1 MRGCIG
7 ETDGRH
13 SLRVLAEHESV
24 HMAVKVSND
33 GLMEKDS
40 SLGALQKAVETIPDD
55 YFTDYGGG
63 WPGEISTALID
74 AVFSIR
80 AKYRALSPVA
90 GVSGR
95 IRSFR
100 AAEPRVLNDLA
111 ALHALGRPRVREIM
125 GSTITGRRL
134 KAKAVVEAAGV
145 FVDHGVISVD
155 DFVSADEEAM
165 EHAYTNVMGLGPV
178 TFEYFSMLL
187 GIPGVKADTMI
198 TRYVNNALR
207 GTGHETVTGSVARTL
222 VIEAFNTAHKG
233 ETLTHFEHALWR
245 FQSDQN

>member
-1 MRGCIG
+1 
-7 ETDGRH
+7 
-13 SLRVLAEHESV
+13 
-24 HMAVKVSND
+24 
-33 GLMEKDS
+33 MEKDS
-40 SLGALQKAVETIPDD
+40 RIGALQTAVEMIPDD
-55 YFTDYGGG
+55 YFTAYGGG

-80 AKYRALSPVA
+80 ARYRASNPGA

-111 ALHALGRPRVREIM
+111 ALRALGSTRVRGIM
-125 GSTITGRRL
+125 GSTVTGRRL
-134 KAKAVVEAAGV
+134 KAEAVIEAAGV
-145 FVDHGVISVD
+145 FVDSGV
-155 DFVSADEEAM
+155 VSADDFLSTDLEAM
-165 EHAYTNVMGLGPV
+165 KRAYTSVMGLGPV

-198 TRYVNNALR
+198 IRYVNDTLR
-207 GTGHETVTGSVARTL
+207 AAGHETVAGGVARTL
-222 VIEAFNTAHKG
+222 VMETFNTLHKG

>member
-1 MRGCIG
+1 MQLRAAVHIAVGVSH
-7 ETDGRH
+7 DG
-13 SLRVLAEHESV
+13 VV
-24 HMAVKVSND
+24 
-33 GLMEKDS
+33 EKDS
-40 SLGALQKAVETIPDD
+40 RIGALQTAVEKIPDS
-55 YFTDYGGG
+55 YFTAYGGG

-80 AKYRALSPVA
+80 ARYRASNPAA

-100 AAEPRVLNDLA
+100 AVEPGILNDLT
-111 ALHALGRPRVREIM
+111 ALRALGDTRIREIM
-125 GSTITGRRL
+125 GSTVTGRRL
-134 KAKAVVEAAGV
+134 KAEAVIEAAESFVNRGV
-145 FVDHGVISVD
+145 VHAN
-155 DFVSADEEAM
+155 DFLNADREAM
-165 EHAYTNVMGLGPV
+165 KHAYISVMGLGPV

-198 TRYVNNALR
+198 IRFVNSALR
-207 GTGHETVTGSVARTL
+207 AAGHESATGNVVRTL
-222 VIEAFNTAHKG
+222 VIETFNTLHKG